1 MDEETTR
8 ELASHIHCG
17 MRLEAV
23 FYAIHPVSAS
33 AWLKQNSRYLISQR
47 KRFEVAVEVMDE
59 RLRVIFG
66 MIL

>member
-1 MDEETTR
+1 MDEKTTR

-23 FYAIHPVSAS
+23 FVPSILYRHRP
-33 AWLKQNSRYLISQR
+33 WLKQNSRYLISQC

-66 MIL
+66 MLL